1 MTELYKKY
9 RPKKLDELVGQS
21 NIIRTIKGWGKPN
34 QIPHALLLTGQSGCG
49 KTTLARIIRR
59 MLRCSKGDFSEL
71 NTADF
76 RGIDMVRDV
85 RSRVMLSPLGGGDSR
100 VWLIDECHKLSVD
113 AQEAMLKLL
122 EDTPSHVWFIL
133 ATTEPNK
140 LKVTIRNRCTTLELK
155 PLRDDDMAK
164 LLDGICV
171 KENIELTDDVGDKI
185 VEVAEGSPRKALVLL
200 DQVAG
205 IEDEEDQLK
214 AIATTESQREAIDLA
229 RLLMKMKPTARWS
242 EVSKLLNSI
251 EGLEGQA
258 EGIRRMLLAYHTKV
272 MLGGGEKAG
281 RAFDIVNVMRDNF
294 YDSGKAGLV
303 ASLYEIVGQ

>member
-1 MTELYKKY
+1 MTELYKQY
-9 RPKKLDELVGQS
+9 RPKKLAELIGQ
-21 NIIRTIKGWGKPN
+21 NNVIETIRGWGRPEKM
-34 QIPHALLLTGQSGCG
+34 PHALLLTGQSGCG
-49 KTTLARIIRR
+49 KTSLARILRR
-59 MLRCSKGDFSEL
+59 MLRCSKGDFCEL

-76 RGIDMVRDV
+76 RGIDMVRDI
-85 RSRVMLSPLGGGDSR
+85 RSRVMMSPLSGGDSR
-100 VWLIDECHKLSVD
+100 VWLIDECAKLSVD

-122 EDTPSHVWFIL
+122 EDTPPHVWFIL

-140 LKVTIRNRCTTLELK
+140 LKVTIRNRCTVLELK
-155 PLRDDDMAK
+155 PLDVRDMAG
-164 LLDGICV
+164 LLYDICV
-171 KENIELTDDVGDKI
+171 KEEIKLTDDVGDKI

-205 IEDEEDQLK
+205 IEGEEARLE
-214 AIATTESQREAIDLA
+214 AIAATESQREAIDLA
-229 RLLMKMKPTARWS
+229 RLLMKPRVRWS

-258 EGIRRMLLAYHTKV
+258 EGIRRMLLAYFTKV

-281 RAFDIVNVMRDNF
+281 KAFDIVNVLRDNF

-303 ASLYEIVGQ
+303 ASLYEVVGK

>member
-1 MTELYKKY
+1 MTELYKQY

-21 NIIRTIKGWGKPN
+21 NIIRTIEGWGKPD
-34 QIPHALLLTGQSGCG
+34 QIPHALLLTGPSGCG
-49 KTTLARIIRR
+49 KTTLARILRR

-100 VWLIDECHKLSVD
+100 VWLVDECHKLSVD

-122 EDTPSHVWFIL
+122 EDPPPHVWFIL

-140 LKVTIRNRCTTLELK
+140 LKATIRNRCTTLELK
-155 PLRDDDMAK
+155 PLRDDDMER
-164 LLDGICV
+164 LLAGVCR
-171 KENIELTDDVGDKI
+171 KENIEELTDVMEKI

-205 IEDEEDQLK
+205 IEGEEAQLE
-214 AIATTESQREAIDLA
+214 AIAATESQREAIDLA
-229 RLLMKMKPTARWS
+229 RLLMKPKAQWS

-272 MLGGGEKAG
+272 LLGGGEKAG
-281 RAFDIVNVMRDNF
+281 RAFDILSSFRDNF
-294 YDSGKAGLV
+294 FDSGKAGLI
-303 ASLYEIVGQ
+303 AACYEIVGQ